1 MSLAH
6 HERVGRDTEMKLAVG
21 TLVLLLVAAVL
32 LAVLVAHR
40 ASWPDCIS
48 RVVIVRGPAGG
59 PIECVCFDGA
69 LSTCFDPGP

>member
-1 MSLAH
+1 
-6 HERVGRDTEMKLAVG
+6 MKLAVG
-21 TLVLLLVAAVL
+21 MLVLLLVAAVL

-59 PIECVCFDGA
+59 PVECVCFDGA

>member
-1 MSLAH
+1 
-6 HERVGRDTEMKLAVG
+6 MKLVVG
-21 TLVLLLVAAVL
+21 TLVFLLVVVIG

-48 RVVIVRGPAGG
+48 RVVIVRGPAGRQV
-59 PIECVCFDGA
+59 ECVCFDGA